1 MSTEEFQFNQ
11 DDLTAWK
18 NACEREGD
26 LRRSGASNN
35 ELKVA
40 RMDAMYLMMN
50 LLSPHMAAKDL
61 ASVLLATFQSF
72 YTMDA
77 EPVEGVEDPD

>member
-11 DDLTAWK
+11 DHLTAWK
-18 NACEREGD
+18 NACEREGE
-26 LRRSGASNN
+26 LRSSGASNN

-50 LLSPHMAAKDL
+50 LLSPHMAARDL
-61 ASVLLATFQSF
+61 ACVLLATFQSF
-72 YTMDA
+72 YSDVA
-77 EPVEGVEDPD
+77 EESVEDPD